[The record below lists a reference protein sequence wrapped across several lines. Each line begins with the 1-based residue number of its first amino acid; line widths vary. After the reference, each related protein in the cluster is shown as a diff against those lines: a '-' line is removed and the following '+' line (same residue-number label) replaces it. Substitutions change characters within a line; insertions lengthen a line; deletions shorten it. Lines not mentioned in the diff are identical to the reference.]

1 MSCYTENTTVV
12 FTPCLA
18 ERGFLLVFI
27 NLNMQFIIFRKFS
40 MSILIIWIAI
50 AEDGSDSN
58 STEYMEFFR

>member
-27 NLNMQFIIFRKFS
+27 NLNMQFILRVCR
-40 MSILIIWIAI
+40 LR
-50 AEDGSDSN
+50 DNDV
-58 STEYMEFFR
+58 YDLLQ